1 MFLKDSPRC
10 IKSIAEAIKSANPKH
25 IRMYAH
31 SLKGASLQIGA
42 KKLAEFAYQLEC
54 AGRDKNMQDVPV
66 LFNTVQDEYSRL
78 TLFLSQPNW
87 LEQAR
92 DSAQDQN

>member
-54 AGRDKNMQDVPV
+54 AGRDKNMLDVPV
-66 LFNTVQDEYSRL
+66 LFSTVQDEYSRL

-87 LEQAR
+87 MEQAR
-92 DSAQDQN
+92 DSAQNQE